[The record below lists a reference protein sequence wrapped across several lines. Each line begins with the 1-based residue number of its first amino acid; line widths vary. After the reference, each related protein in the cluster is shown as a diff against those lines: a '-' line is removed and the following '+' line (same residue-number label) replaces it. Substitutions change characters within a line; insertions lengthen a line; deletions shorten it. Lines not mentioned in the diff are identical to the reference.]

1 MTEQPNVQR
10 LRDGYDAFAKGDL
23 ATLREL
29 MTEDVVW
36 HVAGHSEMS
45 GQYEG
50 IDAVLAFFGRM
61 MEVTGGS
68 FRLEPRTFLAD
79 DAYGAVPASGTDAGA
94 TAKVAEIES
103 LQREAQVAERLAALR
118 AGQAKP
124 APSKARTR

>member
-79 DAYGAVPASGTDAGA
+79 DAYGAVPAAV
-94 TAKVAEIES
+94 TAHRGDRHLDVLNIHACRFRDGRVAEFWDTS
-103 LQREAQVAERLAALR
+103 TDQDALDEFF
-118 AGQAKP
+118 G
-124 APSKARTR
+124 